1 MFQCRICQVA
11 CSAKRISA
19 SPLSSPRQSR
29 DDASLVEIAEMAAFW
44 MVHWLQWVLQHTGN
58 TRINKYI
65 VVRANSTELFH
76 YTELGRQIMPHK
88 QNMHHN
94 KYPKRYPKRQTQH
107 NKQLIREADR
117 QTNQQ
122 TDKHRNGKNL
132 LLSISSSKGSESQES
147 LLSSSLVR
155 PSASKQ

>member
-1 MFQCRICQVA
+1 M
-11 CSAKRISA
+11 
-19 SPLSSPRQSR
+19 
-29 DDASLVEIAEMAAFW
+29 
-44 MVHWLQWVLQHTGN
+44 
-58 TRINKYI
+58 
-65 VVRANSTELFH
+65 ANSTELFH
-76 YTELGRQIMPHK
+76 CTELDRQIMPHK

-107 NKQLIREADR
+107 NKQPIREADR

-132 LLSISSSKGSESQES
+132 LLSISSSEGSESQES
-147 LLSSSLVR
+147 LLSSSLVK